1 MMAPQCP
8 WAGGI
13 CKITPTSLSSR
24 WALPGH
30 KHGLIKMKLQYML
43 IPYFSNPTPPTPNP
57 CMCTPTSA
65 HPVKYYNLSQ
75 SKRYKSALRNCKNS
89 TKHSQASLYLVR
101 RLWFSI
107 AGVSRAH
114 SPPLSHSLSACG
126 TPASVVAM
134 PPAQPQRPVSLLSPR
149 GFLIESDPIMRQQLA
164 INVINYSSTL
174 VTSECDADVECVYGA
189 FSVLPGLSQ
198 SWWGKGKG
206 SRLKKKERKTER
218 KIY

>member
-1 MMAPQCP
+1 
-8 WAGGI
+8 
-13 CKITPTSLSSR
+13 
-24 WALPGH
+24 
-30 KHGLIKMKLQYML
+30 
-43 IPYFSNPTPPTPNP
+43 
-57 CMCTPTSA
+57 
-65 HPVKYYNLSQ
+65 
-75 SKRYKSALRNCKNS
+75 
-89 TKHSQASLYLVR
+89 
-101 RLWFSI
+101 
-107 AGVSRAH
+107 
-114 SPPLSHSLSACG
+114 
-126 TPASVVAM
+126 M

>member
-1 MMAPQCP
+1 MMALQCP

-13 CKITPTSLSSR
+13 CKITLASLGSR
-24 WALPGH
+24 WAIPGY

-43 IPYFSNPTPPTPNP
+43 IPYFRNPNPPTTPTPNP
-57 CMCTPTSA
+57 HVCTPTAA

-89 TKHSQASLYLVR
+89 TKHSQAGLWGTYDLALQVYQELANPPSLY
-101 RLWFSI
+101 
-107 AGVSRAH
+107 
-114 SPPLSHSLSACG
+114 ACG
-126 TPASVVAM
+126 TAVSMVAL

-149 GFLIESDPIMRQQLA
+149 GFLIESDPIMSQQLA

-189 FSVLPGLSQ
+189 FSILSGLSQ
-198 SWWGKGKG
+198 SWWEKGI
-206 SRLKKKERKTER
+206 ST
-218 KIY
+218 

>member
-43 IPYFSNPTPPTPNP
+43 MPYFSNPAPPPNTPSP

-114 SPPLSHSLSACG
+114 SPPSLSL
-126 TPASVVAM
+126 
-134 PPAQPQRPVSLLSPR
+134 SLSIALSLSLSP
-149 GFLIESDPIMRQQLA
+149 S
-164 INVINYSSTL
+164 
-174 VTSECDADVECVYGA
+174 
-189 FSVLPGLSQ
+189 LPVAHQRAWSRCHPLSR
-198 SWWGKGKG
+198 SA
-206 SRLKKKERKTER
+206 LFHYYHPEVF
-218 KIY
+218 